1 MAVTLRNVTYGAN
14 PRSPFARTAG
24 PALERE
30 LAPVRISDSLAID
43 CAGGPGPRPEQRASQ
58 RLQTLV
64 TSGALKSASPLVQGA
79 AGFDEASV
87 TSGRTATA
95 DEITAA
101 LTQKFGLKVAGESGA
116 AVAKAL
122 TSDTTSGGNPVTRG
136 ARSVGRGIKRLFGGG
151 SNPSPKK
158 PGTP

>member
-1 MAVTLRNVTYGAN
+1 M
-14 PRSPFARTAG
+14 
-24 PALERE
+24 
-30 LAPVRISDSLAID
+30 RISDSLAID
-43 CAGGPGPRPEQRASQ
+43 CAGGSGPGPEQRASQ
-58 RLQTLV
+58 RMQTVL
-64 TSGALKSASPLVQGA
+64 TSGALKGVSPLVQGA
-79 AGFDEASV
+79 AGFDEASIG
-87 TSGRTATA
+87 GRTATA